1 MVIFSRRLSEVLS
14 IVGLITS
21 FFSLFLFFPALIG
34 YLYAEP
40 IWTDFIIL
48 GILFFAFGIIVF
60 TLFKKTKSD
69 SQSSSELQAKDGL
82 TLVLLVWIL
91 LSMISSTP
99 FLMFDKNMSFVRAFF
114 EAVSGLTTTGATIFS
129 GLELMPKAI
138 LIWRAI
144 LQWLGGMGIL
154 VLTIAILPMFGVGG
168 MQIFRAEASG
178 PMKDKKFT
186 PRIAETAKAL
196 WTIYVFLTLFC
207 CVGYWVA
214 GMELF
219 DALAHAFT
227 TVSIGGLSTYGGSI
241 GFFNSFKIEAVAVLF
256 MLLAAMNFTLH
267 FAVLRSFSLKAYLQS
282 IEARYFFSIIFSSV
296 AFIFFVLLINF
307 SDESSL
313 LRLFVLQFLMLY
325 LSPPQ
330 LAMLPPITIYGPR

>member
-1 MVIFSRRLSEVLS
+1 MVIFSRRLSEVFS

-34 YLYAEP
+34 YLYSEP
-40 IWTDFIIL
+40 IWTDFIFL
-48 GILFFAFGIIVF
+48 GILFFAFGIIIF
-60 TLFKKTKSD
+60 NLFKKTKSS

-91 LSMISSTP
+91 LSTISSTP
-99 FLMFDKNMSFVRAFF
+99 FLMFDANMSFSRAFF

-227 TVSIGGLSTYGGSI
+227 TVSIGG
-241 GFFNSFKIEAVAVLF
+241 
-256 MLLAAMNFTLH
+256 
-267 FAVLRSFSLKAYLQS
+267 
-282 IEARYFFSIIFSSV
+282 
-296 AFIFFVLLINF
+296 
-307 SDESSL
+307 
-313 LRLFVLQFLMLY
+313 
-325 LSPPQ
+325 
-330 LAMLPPITIYGPR
+330 